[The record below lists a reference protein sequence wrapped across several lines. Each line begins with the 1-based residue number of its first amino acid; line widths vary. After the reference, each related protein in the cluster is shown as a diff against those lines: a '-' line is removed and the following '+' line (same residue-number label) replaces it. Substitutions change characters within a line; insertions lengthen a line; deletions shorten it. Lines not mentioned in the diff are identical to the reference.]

1 MEMRLSNNKG
11 YEIEKEIV
19 EITRINEGKRVK

>member
-11 YEIEKEIV
+11 CGIKKEIV
-19 EITRINEGKRVK
+19 EITMINEGKRVK